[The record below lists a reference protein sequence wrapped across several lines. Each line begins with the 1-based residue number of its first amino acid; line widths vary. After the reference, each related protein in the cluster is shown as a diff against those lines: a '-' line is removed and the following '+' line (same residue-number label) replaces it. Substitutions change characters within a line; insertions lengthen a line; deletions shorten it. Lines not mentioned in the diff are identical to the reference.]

1 MLKQGITLNM
11 FMISCNSGLF
21 ENEDIRHL
29 VISGFAELGK
39 QEYFEEEPPEQNDE
53 IKQRVNYHLH

>member
-1 MLKQGITLNM
+1 M
-11 FMISCNSGLF
+11 FLISCNSGEF

-39 QEYFEEEPPEQNDE
+39 QEYFEEEQIE
-53 IKQRVNYHLH
+53 